1 MTSSNLET
9 TDGTAP
15 IDASTKPAGA
25 DAVPG
30 DAETAPAVTVRKPR
44 ASRRIPKS
52 DVVLEAA
59 VERARQ
65 GVLEVAPEAQVGRHV
80 SAVVEGE
87 RLVTHRFEAFLP
99 GYGGWQWYASVARV
113 SRSKE
118 VTVCE
123 VGLLPSA
130 ASLIAPEWLPWSERV
145 RPEDSEPDGPV
156 ADASLGDDTSPAAT
170 SLADDAAGSGTD
182 ASVVIDEQEGGAVV
196 ESATEVSDRGDE
208 VAVSA
213 DTADASAGDEPSDDE
228 SADDEPADEEVTD
241 GKMAY
246 DELAGDEPAEDELAD
261 GELVEGDLT
270 EDEPAGDELSD
281 DEPTDDGVA
290 DSLAKEEPTDEPVDE
305 EPTSSRSADSLS
317 TDSLSTDDA
326 ERPDAG

>member
-9 TDGTAP
+9 TDSTAP
-15 IDASTKPAGA
+15 TDASTTPVGDAAVTGDAGA
-25 DAVPG
+25 
-30 DAETAPAVTVRKPR
+30 APAATVRKPR

-52 DVVLEAA
+52 DAVLEAA

-87 RLVTHRFEAFLP
+87 RLVTHRFEAFMP

-123 VGLLPSA
+123 VGLLPSE

-145 RPEDSEPDGPV
+145 RPEDSEPDGPG
-156 ADASLGDDTSPAAT
+156 ADAPPADRSLAGNTSPTAT
-170 SLADDAAGSGTD
+170 PMADDAAAGSGSD
-182 ASVVIDEQEGGAVV
+182 ASPVADEQEGGDSVV
-196 ESATEVSDRGDE
+196 ESAPEVTGRGDE
-208 VAVSA
+208 VTVSA
-213 DTADASAGDEPSDDE
+213 DIDDEVVGDEPSDDE
-228 SADDEPADEEVTD
+228 PVDDEPADDDVADRALTVADPFAGPADDEDLTD
-241 GKMAY
+241 G
-246 DELAGDEPAEDELAD
+246 
-261 GELVEGDLT
+261 DL
-270 EDEPAGDELSD
+270 
-281 DEPTDDGVA
+281 
-290 DSLAKEEPTDEPVDE
+290 
-305 EPTSSRSADSLS
+305 
-317 TDSLSTDDA
+317 TDDA